1 MVRQWMM
8 LLEAWG
14 LQHCVK
20 PTYQV
25 KRGFTRH
32 QPPSEPYVV
41 AFVFSGHGKTQ
52 KGKKKR
58 RYKTHHSEGQT
69 CSYRKE

>member
-1 MVRQWMM
+1 MVRRWMM

-25 KRGFTRH
+25 KRSFTRH
-32 QPPSEPYVV
+32 QPPTEPYVV
-41 AFVFSGHGKTQ
+41 AFVFSGHEKHKREKR
-52 KGKKKR
+52 KGD
-58 RYKTHHSEGQT
+58 KTHHSEGQT